1 MLLVLCVLLLVGGA
15 AVVYTFAEMKTER
28 RGVSHTLQRYDA
40 VVGQILGRDE
50 RSTEIEDRKIGPL
63 EG

>member
-15 AVVYTFAEMKTER
+15 AVAYTFAEVKKDR
-28 RGVSHTLQRYDA
+28 RGVDLTLQRYD
-40 VVGQILGRDE
+40 GLIGRLLDT
-50 RSTEIEDRKIGPL
+50 RGGSTEIEDRKIGPL